1 VSSVGP
7 EVETRLFLARSL
19 EEEGFLSRLSLSI
32 STVLWYAMLPLCHS
46 TGLMHGSFEPYET
59 RLFLAQSLEEEGFDP
74 AAAVSFDGAEV
85 RDAAAVSFD
94 GADARV
100 FRTV

>member
-1 VSSVGP
+1 VASVGP
-7 EVETRLFLARSL
+7 EV
-19 EEEGFLSRLSLSI
+19 
-32 STVLWYAMLPLCHS
+32 
-46 TGLMHGSFEPYET
+46 ET

-74 AAAVSFDGAEV
+74 AVAVSFDGAEV